1 MPSASPASR
10 CHSQVHLYE
19 EEDAEFKEVLKALF
33 KETTFSSQCKGG
45 VNFRYAKEYMRP
57 RAEVVAWIPRRR
69 CTERSGCSCG
79 FGLGFAKTEVFD
91 GEEIDIFY
99 IDLVCSQT
107 RMGGKVLSALE
118 EYAME
123 NEYQI
128 VALRAAVPK
137 LVKYYLRKGYTKQ
150 ANACVPPS
158 RASRLILRGLN
169 RFAAGVGG
177 ARQRRCVHGWGA
189 CCLVGGRRMEKGRID
204 PAKRVNKA
212 TTRMEVR
219 GRVSR
224 LVDEQV
230 FVGTMDS
237 RGDDGHTK
245 HAHII

>member
-10 CHSQVHLYE
+10 CDSQVHLYE

-177 ARQRRCVHGWGA
+177 ASEGVYTDGEHVASSEEDAWRKEGLTRPRGSTKLPPGWRFEEGYHGWWMSK
-189 CCLVGGRRMEKGRID
+189 CL
-204 PAKRVNKA
+204 
-212 TTRMEVR
+212 
-219 GRVSR
+219 
-224 LVDEQV
+224 
-230 FVGTMDS
+230 
-237 RGDDGHTK
+237 
-245 HAHII
+245 